1 MKESQD
7 KEIKFDDITK
17 EAFSCISSAICYT
30 IMVIALLK
38 FIYCEDLNLTEDS
51 ALELLQVAD
60 KYTLPQLIKISEDF
74 LINNLKI
81 LNYAKIVKVAEVIDN
96 TRLKEAVLSFM
107 AKNIHSVTQREDINE
122 ISKTILIELLSKAKF
137 S

>member
-1 MKESQD
+1 MS
-7 KEIKFDDITK
+7 IIR
-17 EAFSCISSAICYT
+17 IL
-30 IMVIALLK
+30 ALIK

-74 LINNLKI
+74 LINNLRTS
-81 LNYAKIVKVAEVIDN
+81 NYAKIVKVAEGIDN
-96 TRLKEAVLSFM
+96 TRLKEAILSFM
-107 AKNIHSVTQREDINE
+107 GKNIQTVTQSEDIND